1 MVLDLEPGTEYFFKT
16 QAVNSAGVSMFVSR
30 VYQSDWLDLGTSLTS
45 DYFAPTPQNGQT
57 H

>member
-45 DYFAPTPQNGQT
+45 DYIT
-57 H
+57 